1 MKPISNFY
9 LHLHNTPFT
18 TNGIKFRLEKSNN
31 SKHNDYRTNDA
42 NTTPRLWVFP
52 VDKGGFIKNALRID
66 INWFSEEI
74 SFTRCP
80 LGKGNNGT
88 LIENMKIHKPD
99 YTDPMTFINNVIS
112 RTMDKLMSNG
122 VFY

>member
-9 LHLHNTPFT
+9 LHLHNTEFT
-18 TNGIKFRLEKSNN
+18 TNGIKFRLEKSSK
-31 SKHNDYRTNDA
+31 SKHDDYRSNDT

-52 VDKGGFIKNALRID
+52 IDKRGRIKNALRID
-66 INWFSEEI
+66 INWLTEEI

-80 LGKGNNGT
+80 LGKGDNGT

-99 YTDPMTFINNVIS
+99 CTDPIVFTNNVIG

-122 VFY
+122 VFH